1 MITVLRN
8 NRLLAKRRKNKF
20 EQQEEIHYSKDKKF
34 KKFPKASPELLKK
47 IRKKLRKERWILLEK
62 TIIWFS
68 VVAFMILLVLKTVF
82 QWLLVWLAYGVFNP
96 FNSFF
101 YFFLTGSVGY
111 PYAVAISKRITGYGC
126 H

>member
-1 MITVLRN
+1 MPLGESMITVLRN

-82 QWLLVWLAYGVFNP
+82 F
-96 FNSFF
+96 
-101 YFFLTGSVGY
+101 
-111 PYAVAISKRITGYGC
+111 
-126 H
+126 